1 MLAFTNTEVT
11 KAQLIE
17 SLERHAAA
25 DRIIAGQYWTSRG
38 GCAVGCSIHDFRPGS
53 ESIHKLYEPL
63 FGVPQIIA
71 RLEDSI
77 FERLP
82 YTEQKAWPLRFANA
96 IREGSD
102 LSGVWYRFALW
113 MLVDPDAGAMKF
125 AKSNNTREAIKA
137 VGALYQ
143 RKCNGDSPSRK
154 EWADAAASAASAAY
168 YAYYTDAAA
177 AVYADA
183 AAAVYAAYYAAYAD
197 AVTDAAADA
206 AAAATSAYAAYY
218 ANAANAAASAV
229 ARRVSS
235 MRQANKLIELFE
247 SI

>member
-1 MLAFTNTEVT
+1 MLAFTDTEVT
-11 KAQLIE
+11 KSQLIE

-25 DRIIAGQYWTSRG
+25 DRIIAGHYWTGRG

-113 MLVDPDAGAMKF
+113 MLVDPDDGVMKF
-125 AKSNNTREAIKA
+125 AKSDNTREAIKA

-143 RKCNGDSPSRK
+143 RKCNGDEPSRK
-154 EWADAAASAASAAY
+154 EWEDAAY
-168 YAYYTDAAA
+168 YAA
-177 AVYADA
+177 YATSVASD
-183 AAAVYAAYYAAYAD
+183 AAYYAAYAD